1 MIKPLIPMHR
11 PAREHTVG
19 SHDVSLMAGI
29 DQLFGD
35 KAYRGDPFRKS
46 LHKDHIPPVNRKERA
61 GHDKKPTGVI
71 ERCCCRLKVAHIAA
85 HHDKPAASFFPNN
98 PPRRRARHRN
108 MGSLRL
114 DPNQPQG
121 IRFSHS
127 VRKATHSLSLH
138 KAMFVPLLGLFKN

>member
-29 DQLFGD
+29 EQLFGD

-46 LHKDHIPPVNRKERA
+46 FHKDHIPPVNRKERA

-71 ERCCCRLKVAHIAA
+71 ERCCCVSRRRTLPHTTI
-85 HHDKPAASFFPNN
+85 N
-98 PPRRRARHRN
+98 PPQAFFQTIRLVAALVIGIWARCVWTPTN
-108 MGSLRL
+108 LRVSGF
-114 DPNQPQG
+114 PIVSGKPR
-121 IRFSHS
+121 IRLVSTKPCLCRF
-127 VRKATHSLSLH
+127 
-138 KAMFVPLLGLFKN
+138 